1 MKGGNAGTLRKTE
14 RRRFGATATPDAW
27 QGSGAAPNGAGHDV
41 GIGFRYAPKRYAL
54 RAPLGLRS
62 SRRPHRAR
70 VERRQEEGRA
80 LGDTELQ
87 KRSFSEI
94 EIADL
99 DAHN

>member
-1 MKGGNAGTLRKTE
+1 MA
-14 RRRFGATATPDAW
+14 
-27 QGSGAAPNGAGHDV
+27 GSGAAPNGAGHDV

-62 SRRPHRAR
+62 SRRPPRVR
-70 VERRQEEGRA
+70 VERRQQRKEEA